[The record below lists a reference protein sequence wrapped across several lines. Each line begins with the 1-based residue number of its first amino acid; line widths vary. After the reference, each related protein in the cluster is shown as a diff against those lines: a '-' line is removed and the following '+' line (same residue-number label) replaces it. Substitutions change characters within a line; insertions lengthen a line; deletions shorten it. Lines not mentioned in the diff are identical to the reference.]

1 MWWYNWKTFV
11 LKKLKNKLYKK
22 NNRYIVFVK
31 EFNNYAWK
39 VSGVTPIDNYNHG
52 IDAARYLIQ
61 YLLGRTAP
69 KGMYVVK

>member
-1 MWWYNWKTFV
+1 MQDYNINIEGEN
-11 LKKLKNKLYKK
+11 L
-22 NNRYIVFVK
+22 VK